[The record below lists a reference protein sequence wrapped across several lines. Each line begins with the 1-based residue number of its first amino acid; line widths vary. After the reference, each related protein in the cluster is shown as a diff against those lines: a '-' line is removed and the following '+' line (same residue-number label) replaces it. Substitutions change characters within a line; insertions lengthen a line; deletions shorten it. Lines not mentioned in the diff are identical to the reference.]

1 MTRRPLAA
9 IVAGCAITML
19 TYAALAHNTRSHQ
32 GGMARYLKAVTED
45 ANLETLFLNMQSA
58 GLGVTMKKR

>member
-1 MTRRPLAA
+1 
-9 IVAGCAITML
+9 ML

-32 GGMARYLKAVTED
+32 GGMARYLKAVMED